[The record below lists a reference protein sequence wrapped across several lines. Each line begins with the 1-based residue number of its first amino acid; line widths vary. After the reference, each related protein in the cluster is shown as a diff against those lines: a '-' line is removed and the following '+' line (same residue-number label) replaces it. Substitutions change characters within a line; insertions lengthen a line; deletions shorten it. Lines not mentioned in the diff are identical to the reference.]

1 MTTTFAMKCVVS
13 GYDFVREKLSGRRRG
28 PIHQILIQFK
38 KKALFSFVFSAVS
51 LYHQRVFSL
60 TAYLHNQ
67 HNVSCFSCDLPVYLP
82 VVESFFKLPKNR
94 REREMPTQKGG
105 LSLFFLLSLLYQK

>member
-1 MTTTFAMKCVVS
+1 MFLYVKNLA
-13 GYDFVREKLSGRRRG
+13 GGGGE

-38 KKALFSFVFSAVS
+38 KKKLFFFTFSFVFSAVS